1 MQSTGFLLCFRSCD
15 RLGNDEDRPCC
26 VTAGRYYACSVT
38 TDDITH
44 EAIQYTITD
53 DNGLP
58 INTTWDNI
66 KDNLSLVLYLITD
79 KKAIRALATQRE
91 GLKAFS
97 RDRDGNP
104 TFYDIRPLELNKL
117 VGDCSFAT
125 ISRRKERTTGF
136 GLMLCY
142 TDVKSNTVSRTSE
155 LYINAYVP
163 TVLRYAE
170 RHSWT
175 IYNEEQEP
183 ACPEALFTC
192 TKTIFEGGDVL
203 FEEGRLYPVERSGP
217 VGDGATYRLR
227 MSASGEMFRITKEG
241 LETYFRRVGQILPNR
256 GVVMSILHKSSITV
270 QSFTSGRIVHSE
282 LSSDLVR
289 DIVSCAD
296 KAYLISDT
304 SYTNGAFLVCCEN
317 SAHSM
322 FDFTLIGGAEDRET
336 AERAAACN
344 AFLPARS
351 RLFEFDDVPV
361 HTVRSEP
368 RNAMKRY
375 LTGQNRRAKEAYL

>member
-66 KDNLSLVLYLITD
+66 KDNLSLVLYPIMD

-136 GLMLCY
+136 GSCFA
-142 TDVKSNTVSRTSE
+142 TRTSS
-155 LYINAYVP
+155 P
-163 TVLRYAE
+163 TR
-170 RHSWT
+170 
-175 IYNEEQEP
+175 
-183 ACPEALFTC
+183 
-192 TKTIFEGGDVL
+192 
-203 FEEGRLYPVERSGP
+203 
-217 VGDGATYRLR
+217 
-227 MSASGEMFRITKEG
+227 
-241 LETYFRRVGQILPNR
+241 
-256 GVVMSILHKSSITV
+256 
-270 QSFTSGRIVHSE
+270 
-282 LSSDLVR
+282 
-289 DIVSCAD
+289 
-296 KAYLISDT
+296 
-304 SYTNGAFLVCCEN
+304 
-317 SAHSM
+317 
-322 FDFTLIGGAEDRET
+322 
-336 AERAAACN
+336 
-344 AFLPARS
+344 
-351 RLFEFDDVPV
+351 
-361 HTVRSEP
+361 
-368 RNAMKRY
+368 
-375 LTGQNRRAKEAYL
+375 